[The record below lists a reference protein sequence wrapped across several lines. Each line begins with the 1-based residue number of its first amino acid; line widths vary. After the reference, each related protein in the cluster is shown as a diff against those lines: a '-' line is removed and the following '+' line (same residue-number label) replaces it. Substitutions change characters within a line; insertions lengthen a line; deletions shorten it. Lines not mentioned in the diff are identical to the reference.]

1 MGFTPDEQPLIG
13 KINESEFIAA
23 GFHGHGMPK
32 CI

>member
-13 KINESEFIAA
+13 KIKENEFIVA

-32 CI
+32 CK